1 MDYGIFLGVA
11 TGVQGLM
18 EILSSHPYASVSIA
32 EAQPSCTVEVYYNK
46 KTDTFTLA

>member
-1 MDYGIFLGVA
+1 MDYGIFLGVE

-18 EILSSHPYASVSIA
+18 EILSRHPYASVSIA
-32 EAQPSCTVEVYYNK
+32 ETQSSCTVEVYYDK

>member
-18 EILSSHPYASVSIA
+18 EILSRHPYASVSIA
-32 EAQPSCTVEVYYNK
+32 ETQPSCTVEVYYDK